1 MDDQL
6 YRLEL
11 QTWVV
16 KLRMLSCHR
25 TQVGMS
31 VPWRR
36 EGASNKGEGGASVNV
51 FFEEILVVN
60 CPLWKARTFL
70 TYKLGGQMPLFL
82 EIAPLASGVL
92 PTESIPFFQ
101 KLYIRSDEITFE
113 QINCSSN
120 CDCMW

>member
-11 QTWVV
+11 QTRVV

-31 VPWRR
+31 VPWMR

-70 TYKLGGQMPLFL
+70 TYKLGGQMPPNSRNCPPSKWSFAHRKYPFL
-82 EIAPLASGVL
+82 
-92 PTESIPFFQ
+92 Q
-101 KLYIRSDEITFE
+101 KALH
-113 QINCSSN
+113 
-120 CDCMW
+120 